1 MNLDINFLAAPGF
14 KEGDVVYLNGGDWP
28 WEYRGTEQVVT
39 EGGCIRIEE
48 KNVAGKTISSFF
60 EIKKSE
66 YSDYSA
72 WLIKSAEMVKLE
84 KIEAMMEF
92 LGGRLYGDAFRKMVA
107 ELEDQ
112 E

>member
-1 MNLDINFLAAPGF
+1 MVATGLGSTEALSRLSLKAAAF
-14 KEGDVVYLNGGDWP
+14 ESKK
-28 WEYRGTEQVVT
+28 
-39 EGGCIRIEE
+39 